1 MKINVG
7 LTKLLEWIIVVSM
20 LVILLSNFVNVIMR
34 YFFSAPF
41 YWTDELSALLFV
53 WIIFIGSAVAVATN
67 SHMSLD
73 YFFGKMTPQFKKITK
88 IVCTIIIIVT
98 LLYLTIG
105 SYNMIEVL
113 SDQKYSSLPLSLA
126 WGFLP
131 IPIGC
136 ALMIYFLIVNL
147 IKDFKK

>member
-20 LVILLSNFVNVIMR
+20 LVILLSNFVNVILR

-67 SHMSLD
+67 SHASLD
-73 YFFGKMTPQFKKITK
+73 YFFRKMTPQFKKITK
-88 IVCTIIIIVT
+88 IVYTIIIIVT

-105 SYNMIEVL
+105 SYNWIEVL
-113 SDQKYSSLPLSLA
+113 SDQKYSSLPLPLA
-126 WGFLP
+126 LGFLP